1 MLRALRV
8 EGLAARSYTEPRRT
22 LGHHPPVDATPSCR
36 GVRGKR
42 RGKGAKFR
50 ENKATIWLRMSN
62 LTKPWPENKA
72 NLSVPLGHGERSSPL
87 QPKNKANWFN
97 HRREGM
103 AFGAIIALDGQPS

>member
-22 LGHHPPVDATPSCR
+22 LGHHPPIDATLSCR

-50 ENKATIWLRMSN
+50 GNKATIWLRMSN
-62 LTKPWPENKA
+62 LTKKWPENKA
-72 NLSVPLGHGERSSPL
+72 NLSVALGHGEPL
-87 QPKNKANWFN
+87 P
-97 HRREGM
+97 
-103 AFGAIIALDGQPS
+103 GQASFAATAEKQSQLV